1 MPLQTE
7 KMYGALLEYALD
19 AVFLTRPDGTIL
31 YANPAACALFG
42 YTLDEL
48 RALGRSAVVDPS
60 DPGLS
65 EALEQRRRTGRFS
78 GTLRM
83 LRKDGSPLTAEL
95 SSAVFSDANGELRTS
110 IFVRDITERKQ
121 AEERLKESL
130 SLKRATL
137 ESTAD
142 GILVV
147 NNQGEIADFNTK
159 FMELWNIPSE
169 LMEQKDDDLL
179 IQHVLG
185 QLKYPETFVQKVRDL
200 YNNPDAESF
209 DEIQFKDGRIFERY
223 SIPHRLEG
231 KSVGR
236 VWSFR
241 DVTERKR
248 VEKAL
253 HLTQFAI
260 DRASIGCFWITRD
273 SRMSYVNDQA
283 CRSLGYTRE
292 ELLDRSIP
300 DIDPEFSPEMW
311 NTFWQNLIQTKVL
324 TFETTHQR
332 KNGSRFPV
340 EVTASYVAFGEQEY
354 SCAFVRDISSLKQA
368 EQALR
373 GSEERL
379 RAAVNVS
386 QIGIF
391 DHDQR
396 TDSIYWSPQQRVIH
410 GWGPDEPITLQAFLN
425 LVHPDDRESIA
436 SAVRR
441 AHDPAGDGIW
451 DVEHRIIRRDG
462 TVRWLKE
469 RSQTFFEGEGDA
481 RRPVRTVGAVLDI
494 TGQRRTEEEHERL
507 QAQLFQAQKM
517 ESIGQLAG
525 GVAHDFNNILT
536 AIIGYGSILQMKM
549 VANDPLRI
557 NVDQI
562 LESAG
567 RAAQLTHSLLAFS
580 RKQVL
585 NMKPTHLNG
594 IISGQEQFLRRI
606 IGEDID
612 MKTIF
617 NGDPVIMADSGQ
629 MEQVLMNLATNA
641 RDAMQKGGQLTIETD
656 LMEMTDAFI
665 SAHGFGTPGTYAVIS
680 VTDTG
685 IGMDEKMKQKIFE
698 PFFTTKEVGRG
709 TGLGMAIVYGIVK
722 QHKGYINLFSQV
734 GKGTT
739 FKIYL
744 PVHSGRVE
752 EREKSIAAPPGM
764 IGTETILLAEDDATL
779 RAFFRDILTQYG
791 YTVVIA
797 EDGEEA
803 IRKFIERKD
812 EIQVCVIDMIMPKK
826 SGKDVYDEIQRI
838 KSGTKVIF
846 SSGYTADKV
855 QQEGLPAGSQFIAK
869 PAPPQEFLNKIREV
883 LNGYKTK

>member
-7 KMYGALLEYALD
+7 KSYGALLEYALD
-19 AVFLTRPDGTIL
+19 AVFLTSPEGTIL

-42 YTLDEL
+42 YTLDEF
-48 RALGRSAVVDPS
+48 RTLGRSAVVDPS
-60 DPGLS
+60 DPELS
-65 EALEQRRRTGRFS
+65 EALEQRHRTGSFS

-83 LRKDGSPLTAEL
+83 LRKDKSPFTAEL
-95 SSAVFSDANGELRTS
+95 SSAVFTDADGELRTG
-110 IFVRDITERKQ
+110 IFIRDITERKQ
-121 AEERLKESL
+121 TEERLKESL

-147 NNQGEIADFNTK
+147 NSQGKVVDFNSK
-159 FMELWNIPSE
+159 FTELWNIPPD
-169 LMEQKDDDLL
+169 LMEQKDDNLL
-179 IQHVLG
+179 IQHVLD
-185 QLKYPETFVQKVRDL
+185 QLKYPETFVLKVREL
-200 YNNPDAESF
+200 YNKPDDESF
-209 DEIQFKDGRIFERY
+209 DEIPFKDGRIFERY

-231 KSVGR
+231 KNVGR

-248 VEKAL
+248 VEQAL

-260 DRASIGCFWITRD
+260 DRASIGCFWIMRD

-292 ELLDRSIP
+292 ELLNRSIP
-300 DIDPEFSPEMW
+300 DIDPEFPPEMW
-311 NTFWQNLIQTKVL
+311 NTFWQNLIQAKVL

-332 KNGSRFPV
+332 KNGSLFPV

-373 GSEERL
+373 ESEERL
-379 RAAVNVS
+379 RAAIGVS

-396 TDSIYWSPQQRVIH
+396 TDTIYWSPQQRVIH
-410 GWGPDEPITLQAFLN
+410 GWGPDEPITLQAFFD
-425 LVHPDDRESIA
+425 LVYPEDRERILA
-436 SAVRR
+436 TVRR
-441 AHDPAGDGIW
+441 AHDPLGDGIW

-469 RSQTFFEGEGDA
+469 RSQTFFEGKGET
-481 RRPVRTVGAVLDI
+481 RRPVRTVGAVLDV
-494 TGQRRTEEEHERL
+494 TERRRSEEEHERL
-507 QAQLFQAQKM
+507 QTQLFQAQKM

-549 VANDPLRI
+549 SANDPLRV

-562 LESAG
+562 LKSAG
-567 RAAQLTHSLLAFS
+567 RAAQLTNSLLAFS

-585 NMKPTHLNG
+585 NMKPTPLNG
-594 IISGQEQFLRRI
+594 IITGQEQFLRRI

-617 NGDPVIMADSGQ
+617 HSDPVIMADNGQ

-641 RDAMQKGGQLTIETD
+641 RDAMPKGGQLTIETD

-665 SAHGFGTPGTYAVIS
+665 SNHGFGTPDTYAVIS

-685 IGMDEKMKQKIFE
+685 IGMDEKTKQKIFE

-722 QHKGYINLFSQV
+722 QHKGYINFYSKA
-734 GKGTT
+734 GMGTT

-744 PVHSGRVE
+744 PIYSGQGE
-752 EREKSIAAPPGM
+752 QREQTIATSPVM
-764 IGTETILLAEDDATL
+764 TGTETILLAEDDATL
-779 RAFFRDILTQYG
+779 RAFFRDLLTEYG

-803 IRKFIERKD
+803 IRRFAERKD

-869 PAPPQEFLNKIREV
+869 PAPPQEFLSKIREV
-883 LNGYKTK
+883 LNGYVTK